1 MWASVLAARGLQ
13 STGSVVEAHGL
24 CCFTACGIFQDQGSN
39 SCPLDWLPDSQPLYH
54 QVSPVL
60 LIFIPSD
67 FSAILFPVAKFSH
80 SSHKDVGQDN
90 L

>member
-1 MWASVLAARGLQ
+1 MAAPDLKRNFAFPDI
-13 STGSVVEAHGL
+13 S
-24 CCFTACGIFQDQGSN
+24 DQG
-39 SCPLDWLPDSQPLYH
+39 
-54 QVSPVL
+54 SPVL

-80 SSHKDVGQDN
+80 KDVGQDN